1 MYTVL
6 VLPKGKVGF
15 SAINITAR
23 PLQFSS
29 SKFKVLLEKA
39 FCLRGKRGVRHPILN
54 FAVTLSKHS
63 KLNLGFNSEPSLNW
77 HILTHLATKELPPD

>member
-29 SKFKVLLEKA
+29 SKFKVILEKA
-39 FCLRGKRGVRHPILN
+39 FCLRGKRGVR
-54 FAVTLSKHS
+54 
-63 KLNLGFNSEPSLNW
+63 
-77 HILTHLATKELPPD
+77 

>member
-6 VLPKGKVGF
+6 VLPKGKVSF

-63 KLNLGFNSEPSLNW
+63 KSGF
-77 HILTHLATKELPPD
+77 